1 MNKPLF
7 ICFTGIDG
15 SGKST
20 NAKKLVKWL
29 NKNNIP
35 AQYIYNTFD
44 PLLLKPAIIIKK
56 LLTRNINDPSNYSE
70 YSKSKRNLLKNPFFS
85 LFYSKTLILEYK
97 IKTFIKITSQL
108 KNKKQLVC
116 DRYFYDLIVTLALD
130 LDLSDSD
137 INHLINSLTKK
148 MPIPNLNFLIVI
160 PPESAYK
167 RKSDIPSINFLN
179 ERQQLY
185 LKISKKCNMVLL
197 DGTKTKTEISNQ
209 IQKSVKKYL
218 EN

>member
-1 MNKPLF
+1 MIAL
-7 ICFTGIDG
+7 G
-15 SGKST
+15 
-20 NAKKLVKWL
+20 V
-29 NKNNIP
+29 
-35 AQYIYNTFD
+35 
-44 PLLLKPAIIIKK
+44 
-56 LLTRNINDPSNYSE
+56 TRNINDPSNYSE

-108 KNKKQLVC
+108 KIKKQLVC

-148 MPIPNLNFLIVI
+148 MPIPNLNFLIVL